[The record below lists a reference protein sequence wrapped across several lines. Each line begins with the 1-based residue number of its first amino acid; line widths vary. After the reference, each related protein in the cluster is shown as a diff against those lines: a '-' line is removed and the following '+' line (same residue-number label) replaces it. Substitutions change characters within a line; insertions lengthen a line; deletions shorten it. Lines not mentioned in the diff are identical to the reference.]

1 MSKPRRKRSFF
12 HKKISKCLFKK
23 GIEKI
28 DYKDVELLKLF
39 ITEKGKI
46 IPSRISDLS
55 AKSQKQLTK
64 AIKRARNCALLHF
77 SNSKYDLFWE
87 EEKNTILDIEG
98 F

>member
-1 MSKPRRKRSFF
+1 MSKARRKRSFF
-12 HKKISKCLFKK
+12 HKKITKSLSDK
-23 GIEKI
+23 GIERI

-55 AKSQKQLTK
+55 AKSQRHI
-64 AIKRARNCALLHF
+64 ARAVKRARNCALLHF
-77 SNSKYDLFWE
+77 SNSKYDLFWG
-87 EEKNTILDIEG
+87 EEKKTILAIEE